1 MIVSKNHANLPKP
14 VSPLWIIESYRNNS
28 LQPTYE
34 YPPIDIAEI
43 QSKTTSSST
52 DGKVKNLTKHSVSSR
67 SNGGT
72 STIGNASTTAR
83 DSATTTSTTTSTSR
97 NIFRGCMF
105 ALMRIAPPSYAVD
118 YDTKT
123 LEQSIKRHGG
133 QMVSLKLL
141 DALRIDVARS
151 SRNASRITSKAA
163 SVPSSQRQDQ
173 SGSNATKKTC
183 YVVCWGQII
192 TQTHLALNPIISQ
205 LQRHKLCNVVL
216 VTPIWLQTSIDVQK
230 QIPPHRFPILYTP
243 QPWLIHRYNCRNG
256 CHDDSRNMNDKKLM
270 TNASDLDLMNRKR
283 LGNECDEKA
292 TKQMNSESNKSKPKT
307 VANAQEQDLCISV
320 TGFSNSERVAI
331 RKLLSAMGVEYDGDM
346 GTKCTHL
353 ICKEAV
359 SQAQQLPGTGKD
371 TTEHGVSSKKS
382 SSETTTKAAITAA
395 RTSQNV
401 VGGGGPKLERAM
413 RSGIPVAPID
423 WLYQLARTGNVQ

>member
-1 MIVSKNHANLPKP
+1 MLA
-14 VSPLWIIESYRNNS
+14 
-28 LQPTYE
+28 
-34 YPPIDIAEI
+34 
-43 QSKTTSSST
+43 ST
-52 DGKVKNLTKHSVSSR
+52 DDKVKNLKHPVSSR
-67 SNGGT
+67 NHGGS
-72 STIGNASTTAR
+72 STVGNSAPAA
-83 DSATTTSTTTSTSR
+83 ATTTSTTTSTSR

-151 SRNASRITSKAA
+151 SKNASRSTNKAA
-163 SVPSSQRQDQ
+163 GVTSSQRQDQ
-173 SGSNATKKTC
+173 SGNAPPKKTC

-243 QPWLIHRYNCRNG
+243 QSWLIHRYNSRDDG
-256 CHDDSRNMNDKKLM
+256 HDDSNLIGKKLN
-270 TNASDLDLMNRKR
+270 TNANDANSMKQKR
-283 LGNECDEKA
+283 LDKEYDEYA
-292 TKQMNSESNKSKPKT
+292 TKMMNSESEKSKPKT
-307 VANAQEQDLCISV
+307 VANAQEEDLCISV

-331 RKLLSAMGVEYDGDM
+331 RKLLSTMGVKYDGDM

-359 SQAQQLPGTGKD
+359 SQPQQLPGTDKD
-371 TTEHGVSSKKS
+371 KTELDTSSKKS
-382 SSETTTKAAITAA
+382 SSARTASTAA
-395 RTSQNV
+395 TRASQQLFG
-401 VGGGGPKLERAM
+401 GGGGPKLERAM
-413 RSGIPVAPID
+413 RIGIPIVSVD
-423 WLYQLARTGNVQ
+423 WLYQLARTGFVESSQKKPEP